1 LFGSISRGGR
11 YVAFDSSASD
21 LVPGDGNNAPD
32 VYVRDL
38 QAGTTTRVTIDTNGG
53 DANNVTAVVA
63 QPSLSADGRYVAF
76 RSEASNLITDDTNGR
91 PDVFVR
97 DLVLHRTI
105 RVSESVVGQAANG
118 DSLYP
123 SISGDGRFVAWPSE
137 ASDLVPRDRNRVN
150 DVFVKYARAITVTGM
165 SPQSVA
171 RGATNASVTITGTGF
186 EPGDVV
192 QVHRAGAVDITLHSV
207 TVTSDSRITATV
219 SIPSDAP
226 SGAWDVRV
234 WKIDGLG
241 FAVGQCVACLQVT

>member
-1 LFGSISRGGR
+1 
-11 YVAFDSSASD
+11 VAFDSSASD
-21 LVPGDGNNAPD
+21 LVPGDDNHAPD

-38 QAGTTTRVTIDTNGG
+38 QAGTTTRVTVATNGG

-76 RSEASNLITDDTNGR
+76 RSEASNLIADDTTGR

-105 RVSESVVGQAANG
+105 RVSESVVGRAANG

-137 ASDLVPRDRNRVN
+137 ASNLVPRDRNLVN
-150 DVFVKYARAITVTGM
+150 DVFVKYAREITVTGIN
-165 SPQSVA
+165 PQRVA
-171 RGATNASVTITGTGF
+171 RGAANASVTITGTGF
-186 EPGDVV
+186 ESGDVV
-192 QVHRAGAVDITLHSV
+192 QVHRAGSVDITLDDV
-207 TVTSDSRITATV
+207 VVTSDSRITAAI
-219 SIPSDAP
+219 SIPRDAP
-226 SGAWDVRV
+226 IGGWDVRV
-234 WKIDGLG
+234 WRVDGEG